1 MDVLFPNLLK
11 GLFRASSTNKDQ
23 EECLDRYGRTWV
35 RNYVGWSFKSSMYY

>member
-23 EECLDRYGRTWV
+23 EEWIGV
-35 RNYVGWSFKSSMYY
+35 VEHGSGIM